1 MINNQLTLL
10 RDIKTVDQL
19 IIKLVQLGYQRA
31 NDFEEED
38 NEWGEI
44 NKYCV
49 VRDEELAFPNTPR
62 GSITINPKTWLNN
75 ENNRYAVGFKD
86 DPFVD
91 FSTHVLFDNAE
102 NLYEWSICYVE
113 MGELWDIDIDSVYI
127 EKLDLNLIEFIDVAD
142 EKLDKR
148 IKQRCEEKVRR
159 LGE

>member
-1 MINNQLTLL
+1 MKNNQLTLL

-19 IIKLVQLGYQRA
+19 ILKLNELGYTRA
-31 NDFEEED
+31 NDFEVED

-49 VRDEELAFPNTPR
+49 VRDEEFAFPNTAQ
-62 GSITINPKTWLNN
+62 GSITINPKAWLND
-75 ENNRYAVGFKD
+75 ELACYGEKGL
-86 DPFVD
+86 FVD

-102 NLYEWSICYVE
+102 KLYEWSICYVE

-127 EKLDLNLIEFIDVAD
+127 EKLDQNLIEFIDVAD

-148 IKQRCEEKVRR
+148 IKERCNEKVRR
-159 LGE
+159 LEE